1 MTFSVLLLLAPEMLS
16 ASVSSLSFSSH
27 YSSLIC
33 SHIGK
38 KSLGGDFTSWAA
50 SLVAKSVLDHLAA
63 ITYTY

>member
-50 SLVAKSVLDHLAA
+50 SLVAKSVLDNLAA